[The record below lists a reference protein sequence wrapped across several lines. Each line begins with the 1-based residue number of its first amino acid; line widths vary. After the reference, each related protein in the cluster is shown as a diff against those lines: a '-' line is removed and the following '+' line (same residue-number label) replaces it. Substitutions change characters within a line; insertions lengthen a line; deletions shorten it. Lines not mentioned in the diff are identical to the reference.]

1 MAGLVPPVNLG
12 VNNGVNFQSIGII
25 VGADKKQEL
34 VGKNGLQ
41 SRDDVGL
48 SESSDVK
55 FLEKE
60 LQRLTK
66 IVNSFTPT
74 ELKFEI
80 HQDSQELMVKVIN
93 AETKE
98 VIREI
103 PPHQVLEIVA
113 EIKKL
118 LGILVDTKI

>member
-1 MAGLVPPVNLG
+1 MNINTIDPLKLNNVNLLKASAVEPVKNVANESG
-12 VNNGVNFQSIGII
+12 RTNNFETEKIS
-25 VGADKKQEL
+25 
-34 VGKNGLQ
+34 KNQ
-41 SRDDVGL
+41 
-48 SESSDVK
+48 
-55 FLEKE
+55 LENAVENLNKV
-60 LQRLTK
+60 
-66 IVNSFTPT
+66 VNSFTPT

-80 HQDSQELMVKVIN
+80 HQDSKELMVKVIN

-118 LGILVDTKI
+118 LGVLVDTKI

>member
-1 MAGLVPPVNLG
+1 MNMNSIDPLKLTNVNLLKASA
-12 VNNGVNFQSIGII
+12 VEPV
-25 VGADKKQEL
+25 
-34 VGKNGLQ
+34 KNILNEP
-41 SRDDVGL
+41 R
-48 SESSDVK
+48 EEK
-55 FLEKE
+55 NLETGNINKNQLE
-60 LQRLTK
+60 AAVEKLNK
-66 IVNSFTPT
+66 VVNSFTPT

-80 HQDSQELMVKVIN
+80 HEDSKELMVKVIN